1 VRHSPIRL
9 KRAAAVLSVLAAALA
24 LAGTSQAKVAGSG
37 TGHRLRPV
45 AHADVIP
52 NDPGR
57 LAVPGGWA
65 GLQWNFDGHFG
76 VDAPA
81 AWDNLI
87 AAGFPGGA
95 GITVAVV
102 DTGVAYET
110 RYPYERSPDLG
121 ETRFVPGYDFVGD
134 DPDPFDLNGHGTHVA
149 STIAEETDNAI
160 GVTGLAYGVRIM
172 PVRVLNRY
180 GAGSL
185 SSVANGI
192 RFAADNG
199 AAVINLSLSFG
210 LRTMASDIAEVIDA
224 LSYANERGS
233 IVVASAGNS
242 GASILPYPARVSSV
256 LAVGATTEH
265 GCVAGYSNVG
275 RDLDLVAPGG
285 GSDARVPGV
294 SHCRA
299 GRRGRSI
306 YQMTFRPPSVT
317 NFGLRGFTGTSMA
330 APHVSATAALV
341 VASGVLGTDASPARV
356 AERLKQTARDLGAPG
371 FGFRYGW
378 GLVNAAAATAAP
390 AAPSG

>member
-9 KRAAAVLSVLAAALA
+9 RRAAAVLSVLAAALA
-24 LAGTSQAKVAGSG
+24 LAGTSQARVAGSG
-37 TGHRLRPV
+37 ARHPSRPV

-95 GITVAVV
+95 GVTVAVV

-172 PVRVLNRY
+172 PVRVLNGY
-180 GAGSL
+180 GAGSVR
-185 SSVANGI
+185 SVASGI
-192 RFAADNG
+192 RFAADHG

-210 LRTMASDIAEVIDA
+210 LRTRPDEIPEVVEA

-233 IVVASAGNS
+233 VVVASAGNS
-242 GASILPYPARVSSV
+242 GAPMIPYPARVSSV

-265 GCVAGYSNVG
+265 GCVASFSNVG
-275 RDLDLVAPGG
+275 ADLDLVAPGG
-285 GSDARVPGV
+285 GSDARVPRDRN
-294 SHCRA
+294 CRA

-371 FGFRYGW
+371 YGFRYGW
-378 GLVNAAAATAAP
+378 GLVNAAAATAALTS
-390 AAPSG
+390 PSE